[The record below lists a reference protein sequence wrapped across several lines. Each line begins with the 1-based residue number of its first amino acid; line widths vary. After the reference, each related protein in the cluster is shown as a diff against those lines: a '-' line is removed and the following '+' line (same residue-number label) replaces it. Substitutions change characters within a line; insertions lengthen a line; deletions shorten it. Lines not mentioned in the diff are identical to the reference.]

1 MKAIEK
7 YKTWLNGNFLNK
19 NDKEILKN
27 MNEETIKENF
37 SSDLNFGTA
46 GIRGIMDLGT
56 NKINIYNIKRVTQG
70 LSNYL
75 IKHYNNPSVVI
86 GYDTRNN
93 SYEYAITTALVLNNN
108 KIKTYLFKD
117 ISSTPLVSYAVKY
130 LKCSSGIVITSS
142 HNASVYN
149 GYKVYNDKGCQ
160 ILEKEANLIIDEIN
174 NTNYNIKEENIN
186 NEYFNYVNE
195 SINESFVEENEKVI
209 INKNIIDNYASK
221 LKITYTSLHGTG
233 IKVIPFIFEKYK
245 IRYNLVNEQC
255 KIDKDFTYAPEPN
268 PEYLYNYDLAFKYA
282 EDLNSDVIIATDPDA
297 DRIGVLYKKDD
308 NYEMIDGNMLG
319 NIFLYYILNNKKIL
333 KNNYCVRSIVSSN
346 MFDKIADLYNAKVV
360 EVLTGCKNIVQV
372 KNNDKD
378 NYIFGFEESLGYVFN
393 IDINDKNSISS
404 TIFLIEILSYLKSI
418 DSSLD
423 QYIQEI
429 YNKFGYYKTKTISLT
444 LNQNKIESLMNKLRK
459 ENLFNEKEKIDYL
472 KEENDLKTNALKF
485 ILNENEYFMIRPSGT
500 EPKIKIYMIV
510 NDTNMDKCNLRIN
523 NLETKIKEII
533 KE

>member
-149 GYKVYNDKGCQ
+149 GYKAQKTDKS
-160 ILEKEANLIIDEIN
+160 
-174 NTNYNIKEENIN
+174 
-186 NEYFNYVNE
+186 NE
-195 SINESFVEENEKVI
+195 
-209 INKNIIDNYASK
+209 
-221 LKITYTSLHGTG
+221 LL
-233 IKVIPFIFEKYK
+233 
-245 IRYNLVNEQC
+245 
-255 KIDKDFTYAPEPN
+255 
-268 PEYLYNYDLAFKYA
+268 
-282 EDLNSDVIIATDPDA
+282 
-297 DRIGVLYKKDD
+297 
-308 NYEMIDGNMLG
+308 
-319 NIFLYYILNNKKIL
+319 
-333 KNNYCVRSIVSSN
+333 
-346 MFDKIADLYNAKVV
+346 
-360 EVLTGCKNIVQV
+360 
-372 KNNDKD
+372 
-378 NYIFGFEESLGYVFN
+378 
-393 IDINDKNSISS
+393 
-404 TIFLIEILSYLKSI
+404 
-418 DSSLD
+418 
-423 QYIQEI
+423 
-429 YNKFGYYKTKTISLT
+429 
-444 LNQNKIESLMNKLRK
+444 
-459 ENLFNEKEKIDYL
+459 
-472 KEENDLKTNALKF
+472 
-485 ILNENEYFMIRPSGT
+485 
-500 EPKIKIYMIV
+500 
-510 NDTNMDKCNLRIN
+510 
-523 NLETKIKEII
+523 
-533 KE
+533 